1 VGALAWG
8 YVGRRRSSEPYGKTT
23 AFTYDAAGN
32 LTEVKTPGGSRVTMA
47 YDAGGRMT
55 SRVDPRGIVAG
66 ADAGKYRRRRRGV
79 RKLEAAGRRYDR
91 VSAGFAN
98 ASFLRG
104 LGK

>member
-55 SRVDPRGIVAG
+55 SRVDPRGNVAG
-66 ADAGKYRRRRRGV
+66 AAARIPSPPSGSPEAGG
-79 RKLEAAGRRYDR
+79 GRPP
-91 VSAGFAN
+91 V
-98 ASFLRG
+98 
-104 LGK
+104 